1 MFECRSLPINR
12 SLRKKTTSLINP
24 NLLTWVFNESPRNNP
39 LTTKMTVLRSPHF
52 FIISLLLLSIQ
63 TISQEREYIITND
76 NDTIYGKVR
85 RSTNYLNTA
94 EVRYKIKDEAGNK
107 YLIDPAEVKF
117 IRSLK
122 GVDGDCL
129 IATVYDEW
137 FLKRI
142 INGRIK
148 VYQLVDGI
156 IFFTSKDG
164 SDIVSNDFGGLN
176 KREDS
181 KDRIRT
187 LIQDN
192 PAILEEFN
200 ALKGSQKDILYIIQK
215 YNNSILTE

>member
-1 MFECRSLPINR
+1 
-12 SLRKKTTSLINP
+12 
-24 NLLTWVFNESPRNNP
+24 
-39 LTTKMTVLRSPHF
+39 MTALRSSQF
-52 FIISLLLLSIQ
+52 FIISFFLLSIQ
-63 TISQEREYIITND
+63 AISQEKEYIITND
-76 NDTIYGKVR
+76 NDTIYGKIG

-107 YLIDPAEVKF
+107 YIIDPAEVKL

-122 GVDGDCL
+122 GVDGDCV

-137 FLKRI
+137 FIKRI

-156 IFFTSKDG
+156 LFFTSKEG

-181 KDRIRT
+181 KDRIRP
-187 LIQDN
+187 LIQDD

-200 ALKGSQKDILYIIQK
+200 SLKGSQKNILYIIQK
-215 YNNSILTE
+215 YNNSILAE